1 MDENIFAIEFSI
13 MVDIN
18 LKVKNHS
25 VAKEVVRIKIVYII
39 LNKQVVKIINL
50 VKNLRL
56 DILVKDKLL
65 IVQMDIEMATILAF
79 MYIEVDISLLGKLVD
94 LVTF

>member
-25 VAKEVVRIKIVYII
+25 VAKEVVRIKFVYII